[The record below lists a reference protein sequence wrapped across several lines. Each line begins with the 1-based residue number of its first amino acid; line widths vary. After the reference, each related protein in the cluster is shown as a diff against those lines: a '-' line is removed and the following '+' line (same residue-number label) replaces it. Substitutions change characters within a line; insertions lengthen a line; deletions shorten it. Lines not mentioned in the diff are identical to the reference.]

1 MTDTKALREA
11 LEIAMGK
18 APGSR
23 PDAVAEIL
31 VALPG
36 LLDERER
43 LEEWQN
49 AAIAGVNG
57 YGPATTLGQDLCG
70 IDVIRKHCDGIR
82 TERRSLKARVEQAE
96 AERDEALRKQRIDQE
111 QCDHVTAEAAQ
122 MADDLASLAEKERQ
136 KDTDLMHALQRED
149 ELRTDLADLH
159 KKMADAEIAAW
170 DKGFEVGCHEGGRH
184 VMQRLK
190 ETEADL
196 AALREVAQAS
206 VAAIP
211 PCPCCGEQ
219 WVCAADCTFRHDAYE
234 AYVIQR
240 DRRELL
246 SALHSI
252 LSPDPDTEP
261 KT

>member
-1 MTDTKALREA
+1 MADTKALREA
-11 LEIAMGK
+11 LVDCLDTTIPESERA
-18 APGSR
+18 
-23 PDAVAEIL
+23 DARDVIL
-31 VALPG
+31 DALSG
-36 LLDERER
+36 LLDDLDKLREDADVTHAA
-43 LEEWQN
+43 WQADKDLLN
-49 AAIAGVNG
+49 ARAE
-57 YGPATTLGQDLCG
+57 
-70 IDVIRKHCDGIR
+70 K
-82 TERRSLKARVEQAE
+82 AE